1 MNDTTALYSTIDE
14 FLTSISQVR
23 LVDAASVVDFC
34 LDLRQIV
41 SSPLPEVG
49 EDLDFVGV

>member
-1 MNDTTALYSTIDE
+1 MNETALYSIIDE

-23 LVDAASVVDFC
+23 LVEAASVVDFC

-41 SSPLPEVG
+41 ASPLAEVG
-49 EDLDFVGV
+49 EDLDLLGV